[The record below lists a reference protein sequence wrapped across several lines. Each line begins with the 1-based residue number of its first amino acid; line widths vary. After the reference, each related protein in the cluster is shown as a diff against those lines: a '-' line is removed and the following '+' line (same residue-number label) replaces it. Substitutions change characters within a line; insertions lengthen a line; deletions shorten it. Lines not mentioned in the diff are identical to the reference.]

1 MSPLPIGTPTVAVV
15 GAGQLA
21 RMMQPPAVALGIQ
34 LRLLAQT
41 PTDCAAAVIPDV
53 LVAAVSPESL
63 AHIAHGVDVLT
74 VEHEHVDGGWLTTLA
89 ASGVAVHPSGDALH
103 VARDKA
109 VLRQRL
115 HELEMPQP
123 RWSVVSSVEEC
134 AAFGDEAGWPFVLK
148 PSRGGYD
155 GRGVHVVAT
164 LDAAE
169 ALLATELP
177 TGAVWLA
184 EEFIA
189 FEREVAAQVAR
200 SASGQVVAYPL
211 VRTLQR
217 DGMCAEV
224 VAPCPESSSAL
235 AETAAQS
242 AIELAVSLD
251 VVGMLAV
258 EMYVVRDAATGAEQL
273 LVNEIAM
280 RPHNSG
286 HWSIDGATTSQ
297 FENHL
302 RAVLDLPLGNPQPK
316 APFAVMV
323 NVIGGEAD
331 NLHYALLHCQA
342 RDPEA
347 KIHIYGKEV
356 RPGRKIGHVT
366 ILGDSVEHLLAR
378 AQHLAGYLRGDIHE

>member
-1 MSPLPIGTPTVAVV
+1 MSALPIGTPTVAVV

-34 LRLLAQT
+34 LRVLADSAS
-41 PTDCAAAVIPDV
+41 DCAAAVIPDV
-53 LVAAVSPESL
+53 MLSPISAESL
-63 AHIAHGVDVLT
+63 AQLAAGADALT
-74 VEHEHVDGGWLTTLA
+74 VEHEHVEGTWLTALA
-89 ASGVAVHPSGDALH
+89 ASGVRVHPSGEALH
-103 VARDKA
+103 IARDKA

-115 HELEMPQP
+115 QDLQKPQP
-123 RWSVVSSVEEC
+123 RWAVVTSVDEC
-134 AAFGDEAGWPFVLK
+134 ESFAVQVGWPFVLK

-155 GRGVHVVAT
+155 GRGVHVVA
-164 LDAAE
+164 DVAAAADLMQQ
-169 ALLATELP
+169 ALP
-177 TGAVWLA
+177 PGAVWLA
-184 EEFIA
+184 EEFVP
-189 FEREVAAQVAR
+189 FQREVAAQVAR

-224 VAPCPESSSAL
+224 VAPCPDSGDAL
-235 AETAAQS
+235 AEVAAQM
-242 AIELAVSLD
+242 AIELAVALD

-258 EMYVVRDAATGAEQL
+258 EMYVVRDASSGAESL

-302 RAVLDLPLGNPQPK
+302 RAVLDLPLGDPSPR

-323 NVIGGEAD
+323 NVIGGTAD
-331 NLHYALLHCQA
+331 DLHYALLHCQA
-342 RDPEA
+342 REPEA
-347 KIHIYGKEV
+347 KIHIYGKQV

-366 ILGDSVEHLLAR
+366 LLGDSVEHLLAR
-378 AQHLAGYLRGDIHE
+378 ARHLAGYLRGDIHE